1 MLELVEAV
9 LRLEQTNIFHIC
21 HVIDALTCI
30 LLEVVNNPEFISG
43 TTAGIAFLLNNN
55 RSIILK
61 LLGSDHE
68 THRSSA
74 LKLLTGAVVL
84 NSQQFGVTSM
94 RVLDALVGEKSLE
107 ETIFKGFKL
116 TEETLED
123 NLRKSYVQFVLAL
136 LIETDVQL
144 VSQLLQREYL
154 VHGLMKGL
162 IYDELRDLAVILRTF
177 KEQVLERPGILKT
190 QKKRAFNEETVKC
203 VIDVYNKWKGPQF
216 MIHRKANLVS
226 EDQQKEAAEVAHEFC
241 KTLLCSRKYGI
252 AFNALGKENK
262 KNISQMLALR
272 HMKFFWNHEQ
282 MSELVLAILQ
292 ACPELIRVLM
302 DRLAIGIRPK
312 MNESWFN
319 CVLFTQNLLLE
330 IDPKPIL
337 NAVRHM
343 DPKRVSEYMLNF
355 SICQS
360 ILQHLD
366 ENALLKGNVLEMRV
380 QLIKLLAVML
390 QRCSLFLTTFANME
404 NILDYDLRKIK
415 FNIINQLF
423 AYFPS
428 VETLLNALHTSIK
441 TAGKGKHSEIRQQL
455 STTLDIILL
464 LHEMVPSVIQKSQDI
479 VNFINVLSPIYNFH
493 NKSDDQSDTEETRH
507 EKLEVNLKIVKLM
520 LILEPDVFQQKSEL
534 FRPVL
539 ETLVKVFATS
549 GGTEANHSLQQES
562 LELLQR
568 ILTATQCFDETLIET
583 NALIL
588 ALKQT
593 PIKYHPAIIDFV
605 IDTMHNSMNDEND
618 SGLLESQMS
627 KNSQELSQDLTS
639 LFERIDKMDVIPVK
653 TDESEEGTMTTGIL
667 SLVLP
672 RMLKKYDSMDSSS
685 QKALKKF
692 LENLTLALFYA
703 VPDHVS

>member
-1 MLELVEAV
+1 MLELVEA
-9 LRLEQTNIFHIC
+9 LLKLDQNNIFHIC
-21 HVIDALTCI
+21 HVIDAVTCI

-43 TTAGIAFLLNNN
+43 VTAGISFLLNNN
-55 RSIILK
+55 RNILLK
-61 LLGSDHE
+61 LLGSEND

-84 NSQQFGVTSM
+84 NSQQFGVTAM
-94 RVLDALVGEKSLE
+94 RVLDVLVGDKSLE
-107 ETIFKGFKL
+107 ETIFKEFKL
-116 TEETLED
+116 TEETLDD

-154 VHGLMKGL
+154 IHGLMKGL
-162 IYDELRDLAVILRTF
+162 VNDDLRDVSVILTTF

-190 QKKRAFNEETVKC
+190 QKKRAFNEDTIKC
-203 VIDVYNKWKGPQF
+203 LIDVYNKWKGPGF
-216 MIHRKANLVS
+216 MIHRKANLVPE
-226 EDQQKEAAEVAHEFC
+226 EDQKAAAEVAHEFC
-241 KTLLCSRKYGI
+241 KTLLCSRKHGI
-252 AFNALGKENK
+252 AFNALGKDDK

-282 MSELVLAILQ
+282 MSELVLAIIQ

-337 NAVRHM
+337 TAVRHM
-343 DPKRVSEYMLNF
+343 DPKRVSEYILNF

-360 ILQHLD
+360 VLQHLD
-366 ENALLKGNVLEMRV
+366 ENALLKGNVLEMRL

-390 QRCSLFLTTFANME
+390 QRCSLFLKTFSNME
-404 NILDYDLRKIK
+404 NILDYDMKKIK

-428 VETLLNALHTSIK
+428 VETLLNALNVSIK
-441 TAGKGKHSEIRQQL
+441 NAGKGKDSEIRQQL

-479 VNFINVLSPIYNFH
+479 VNFINVLNPIYNFY
-493 NKSDDQSDTEETRH
+493 NKTSDSSTEEDPETRH
-507 EKLEVNLKIVKLM
+507 EKLEVNLKIVHLM

-534 FRPVL
+534 FRPVF
-539 ETLVKVFATS
+539 ETLVKVFTS
-549 GGTEANHSLQQES
+549 SGATEADLTLQRES
-562 LELLQR
+562 LVLLQTV
-568 ILTATQCFDETLIET
+568 LSATQCFDETFIEM

-593 PIKYHPAIIDFV
+593 PVKSHPTIINFL
-605 IDTMHNSMNDEND
+605 IETMRDGCTFES
-618 SGLLESQMS
+618 LILETMT
-627 KNSQELSQDLTS
+627 KEEVDLTA
-639 LFERIDKMDVIPVK
+639 LFERIDKMDVIE
-653 TDESEEGTMTTGIL
+653 TNENEENLMTAGVV

-672 RMLKKYDSMDSSS
+672 RMLEKYGKMESLN
-685 QKALKKF
+685 QKPLKKF
-692 LENLTLALFYA
+692 LENLALAVFYA
-703 VPDHVS
+703 VPDHVRKVFDP